1 MTYNVLNLKIES
13 VRKSLWISTGNV
25 EPLFSTETHPS
36 SSLMFTFTKPKRK
49 RNLPSILPLWK
60 KHSKNSQ
67 QAKTPRKGQK
77 RFFSALPPASLFPK
91 CLQRFGLD
99 VGHVIWI
106 ALKVITGI
114 HQDLIKDFVEAG
126 NEVDLRI
133 PFDAARGWNAI
144 SGWQSSSSPSRV
156 PSKVL
161 ASLWTI
167 FCLAS
172 SQTHSLQHS
181 NNKSIQASRSDLFND
196 MFNDMFNE
204 DCSASLS
211 ASQWTRHR
219 CLVLGASNKQLPAH
233 KCTFQTLGKW
243 YLNSLE
249 SATCGTANPFQT
261 LQTPLYSFAE
271 NYLHAK

>member
-1 MTYNVLNLKIES
+1 MWSRCSRQRPIL
-13 VRKSLWISTGNV
+13 
-25 EPLFSTETHPS
+25 PLHWCSPSQNQRENGICLHP
-36 SSLMFTFTKPKRK
+36 
-49 RNLPSILPLWK
+49 LPLWK

-219 CLVLGASNKQLPAH
+219 CLGPW
-233 KCTFQTLGKW
+233 CFQQAIACSQMYVSKP
-243 YLNSLE
+243 
-249 SATCGTANPFQT
+249 SANDISIVWSQQPVGLQILSKHCKRHSTALLRIT
-261 LQTPLYSFAE
+261 YMLSKILII
-271 NYLHAK
+271 

>member
-1 MTYNVLNLKIES
+1 MWS
-13 VRKSLWISTGNV
+13 RCSRQR
-25 EPLFSTETHPS
+25 P
-36 SSLMFTFTKPKRK
+36 
-49 RNLPSILPLWK
+49 ILPLHWCSPSQNQRENGASLER
-60 KHSKNSQ
+60 HSKNSQ

-77 RFFSALPPASLFPK
+77 RLFSALPPASLFPK

-133 PFDAARGWNAI
+133 PFDAARGETLSLDDN
-144 SGWQSSSSPSRV
+144 QVRV
-156 PSKVL
+156 PQEFTSKVL

-181 NNKSIQASRSDLFND
+181 TNKSIQASRSDLFND

-211 ASQWTRHR
+211 ASQWTPHR

-233 KCTFQTLGKW
+233 KWYKCTCQTLGKW

-271 NYLHAK
+271 NYLHAKYKF